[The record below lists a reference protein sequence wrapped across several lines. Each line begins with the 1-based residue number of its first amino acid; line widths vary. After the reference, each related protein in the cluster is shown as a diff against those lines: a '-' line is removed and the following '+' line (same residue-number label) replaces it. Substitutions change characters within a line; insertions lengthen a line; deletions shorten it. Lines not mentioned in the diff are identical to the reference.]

1 MKILKDYFVD
11 KLSPILTS
19 PQFKNYDLVLVGGIV
34 RDYLLSNKIGD
45 DCDVELISLDPEINV
60 SQATNNFWNTL
71 NQLKIN
77 FEVLPYHI
85 TKFRLININV
95 GVSIGRIENFF
106 EGQNHHKNFEPQYLL
121 NQKYH
126 LKWKRRDLT
135 INAMGIELSG
145 LKSPAKEGLLIDPFY
160 GSNDLKNKLLV
171 PCGDDFY
178 RDPVRLLRLIRF
190 KFLFDFNYSEK
201 IEFKKFNLQ
210 NVSLFYL
217 LKEGEK
223 IGLSHFIHELNRLI
237 DEHKIESN
245 DYIDHLRLK
254 NSSEKFGTFNHLI
267 YLAVK
272 NSDKS
277 FLNFIQN
284 KGLFSRKNLKKLSL
298 YFKAADLDEKKI
310 LLEDIKKI
318 GSDFYSWASYDS

>member
-1 MKILKDYFVD
+1 M
-11 KLSPILTS
+11 
-19 PQFKNYDLVLVGGIV
+19 
-34 RDYLLSNKIGD
+34 
-45 DCDVELISLDPEINV
+45 
-60 SQATNNFWNTL
+60 
-71 NQLKIN
+71 
-77 FEVLPYHI
+77 
-85 TKFRLININV
+85 
-95 GVSIGRIENFF
+95 
-106 EGQNHHKNFEPQYLL
+106 
-121 NQKYH
+121 
-126 LKWKRRDLT
+126 
-135 INAMGIELSG
+135 
-145 LKSPAKEGLLIDPFY
+145 
-160 GSNDLKNKLLV
+160 
-171 PCGDDFY
+171 
-178 RDPVRLLRLIRF
+178 
-190 KFLFDFNYSEK
+190 
-201 IEFKKFNLQ
+201 
-210 NVSLFYL
+210 
-217 LKEGEK
+217 KEGEK